1 MKISKVTIVFL
12 LPLCLFLGGCE
23 SIKNITDPLGDD
35 KEENKDAKNETN
47 DSKAVKA
54 DEINLYFVRPA
65 DVLTIGQDVELY
77 LDDDEIGELSY
88 STKIQTTVKPGTYE
102 LATKVGW
109 SLGLPVTGLGGAC
122 KFEGDYKFT
131 EKKKKKSLNHPR
143 ITNYYFKIVFDPG
156 LLCGEHEIIGIVE
169 SEYSDLAAD
178 IE

>member
-1 MKISKVTIVFL
+1 MKISKVTIALL

-23 SIKNITDPLGDD
+23 SIKNITDPLADD
-35 KEENKDAKNETN
+35 KEENKDAKNGANKANESN
-47 DSKAVKA
+47 AVKA
-54 DEINLYFVRPA
+54 DQINLYFVRPA

-122 KFEGDYKFT
+122 KFEGDYKFI
-131 EKKKKKSLNHPR
+131 EK
-143 ITNYYFKIVFDPG
+143 NYYFKIVFDPV

-178 IE
+178 ID

>member
-1 MKISKVTIVFL
+1 MKISKVTIAFL

-23 SIKNITDPLGDD
+23 SIKNITDPLADD
-35 KEENKDAKNETN
+35 KEENKDVKNETN
-47 DSKAVKA
+47 DSKAVKV

-88 STKIQTTVKPGTYE
+88 STKFQTTVKPGTYE

-109 SLGLPVTGLGGAC
+109 SLSLPVTGLGGAC

-131 EKKKKKSLNHPR
+131 EE
-143 ITNYYFKIVFDPG
+143 NYYFKIVFDPG

-178 IE
+178 IK

>member
-1 MKISKVTIVFL
+1 MKISKVTIAFL

-23 SIKNITDPLGDD
+23 SIKNITDPLADD
-35 KEENKDAKNETN
+35 KEENKDAKNEAN
-47 DSKAVKA
+47 KANESNAVKA
-54 DEINLYFVRPA
+54 DQINLYFVRPA

-109 SLGLPVTGLGGAC
+109 SLSLPVTGLGGAC

-131 EKKKKKSLNHPR
+131 EE
-143 ITNYYFKIVFDPG
+143 NYYFKIVFDPG
-156 LLCGEHEIIGIVE
+156 LLCGEHEIIGILK

-178 IE
+178 ID

>member
-1 MKISKVTIVFL
+1 MKISKVTIAFL

-35 KEENKDAKNETN
+35 KKKNKDAKTKTKDTN
-47 DSKAVKA
+47 SVKA

-77 LDDDEIGELSY
+77 LDDDEVGELSY
-88 STKIQTTVKPGTYE
+88 STKFQTTVKPGTYE

-109 SLGLPVTGLGGAC
+109 SLSLPVTGLGGAC

-131 EKKKKKSLNHPR
+131 EE
-143 ITNYYFKIVFDPG
+143 NYYFKIVFDPG
-156 LLCGEHEIIGIVE
+156 LLCGEHEIIGILE

>member
-1 MKISKVTIVFL
+1 MKISKVMIAFL

-35 KEENKDAKNETN
+35 KRKNKDVKTETKDTN
-47 DSKAVKA
+47 SVKA

-65 DVLTIGQDVELY
+65 DVLTIGQAVELY
-77 LDDDEIGELSY
+77 VDDDEVGELSY
-88 STKIQTTVKPGTYE
+88 STKFQTTVKPGTYE

-109 SLGLPVTGLGGAC
+109 SLSLPVTGLGGAC

-131 EKKKKKSLNHPR
+131 EE
-143 ITNYYFKIVFDPG
+143 NYYFKIVFDPG

>member
-1 MKISKVTIVFL
+1 MKISKVTIAFL

-35 KEENKDAKNETN
+35 KRKNKDVKTETKDTN
-47 DSKAVKA
+47 SVKA

-65 DVLTIGQDVELY
+65 DVLTIGQAVELY
-77 LDDDEIGELSY
+77 VDDDEVGELSY
-88 STKIQTTVKPGTYE
+88 STKFQTTVKPGTYE

-109 SLGLPVTGLGGAC
+109 SLSLPVTGLGGAC

-131 EKKKKKSLNHPR
+131 EE
-143 ITNYYFKIVFDPG
+143 NYYFKIVFDPG
-156 LLCGEHEIIGIVE
+156 LLCGEHEIIGILE

>member
-1 MKISKVTIVFL
+1 MKISKVTIAFL

-23 SIKNITDPLGDD
+23 SIKNITDPLVMTIR
-35 KEENKDAKNETN
+35 KKIKMLKLKPMTT
-47 DSKAVKA
+47 KAVKV

-77 LDDDEIGELSY
+77 VDDDEVGELSY

-109 SLGLPVTGLGGAC
+109 SLSLPVTGLGGAC

-131 EKKKKKSLNHPR
+131 EE
-143 ITNYYFKIVFDPG
+143 NYYFKIVFDPG
-156 LLCGEHEIIGIVE
+156 LLCGEHEIIGILE

>member
-1 MKISKVTIVFL
+1 MKISKVTIAFL
-12 LPLCLFLGGCE
+12 LPLCLLLGGCE
-23 SIKNITDPLGDD
+23 SIKNITDPLADD
-35 KEENKDAKNETN
+35 IEESKDAKNETN

-109 SLGLPVTGLGGAC
+109 SLSLPVTGLGGAC

-131 EKKKKKSLNHPR
+131 EE
-143 ITNYYFKIVFDPG
+143 NYYFKIVFDPG
-156 LLCGEHEIIGIVE
+156 LLCGEHEIIGILE

-178 IE
+178 IK

>member
-1 MKISKVTIVFL
+1 MKISKVTIAFL

-23 SIKNITDPLGDD
+23 SIKNITNPLADD
-35 KEENKDAKNETN
+35 KEENKDVKNETN
-47 DSKAVKA
+47 DSKAVKV

-77 LDDDEIGELSY
+77 VDDDEVGELSY

-109 SLGLPVTGLGGAC
+109 SLSLPVTGLGGAC

-131 EKKKKKSLNHPR
+131 EE
-143 ITNYYFKIVFDPG
+143 NYYFKIVFDPG
-156 LLCGEHEIIGIVE
+156 LLCGEHEIIGILE
-169 SEYSDLAAD
+169 SEYADLAAD

>member
-1 MKISKVTIVFL
+1 MKISKVTIAFL

-23 SIKNITDPLGDD
+23 SIKNITDPLADD
-35 KEENKDAKNETN
+35 KEENKDVKNETN
-47 DSKAVKA
+47 DSKAVKV

-77 LDDDEIGELSY
+77 LDDDEVGELSY
-88 STKIQTTVKPGTYE
+88 STKFQTTVKPGTYE

-109 SLGLPVTGLGGAC
+109 SLSLPVTGLGGAC

-131 EKKKKKSLNHPR
+131 EE
-143 ITNYYFKIVFDPG
+143 NYYFKIVFDPG

>member
-1 MKISKVTIVFL
+1 MNISKVTIVFL

-23 SIKNITDPLGDD
+23 SIKNITDPLADD
-35 KEENKDAKNETN
+35 KEENKDVKNETN
-47 DSKAVKA
+47 DSKAVKV

-77 LDDDEIGELSY
+77 VGDDEVGELSY

-109 SLGLPVTGLGGAC
+109 SLSLPVTGLGGAC

-131 EKKKKKSLNHPR
+131 EE
-143 ITNYYFKIVFDPG
+143 NYYFKIVFDPG
-156 LLCGEHEIIGIVE
+156 LLCGEHEIIGILE
-169 SEYSDLAAD
+169 SEYSDLAED

>member
-1 MKISKVTIVFL
+1 MKISKVTIAFL

-23 SIKNITDPLGDD
+23 SIKNITDPLADD
-35 KEENKDAKNETN
+35 KEENKDVKNETN
-47 DSKAVKA
+47 DSKAVKV

-65 DVLTIGQDVELY
+65 DVLTIGQDVEFY
-77 LDDDEIGELSY
+77 LDDDEVGELSY

-109 SLGLPVTGLGGAC
+109 SLSLPVTGLGGAC

-131 EKKKKKSLNHPR
+131 EE
-143 ITNYYFKIVFDPG
+143 NYYFKIVFDPG
-156 LLCGEHEIIGIVE
+156 LLCGEHEIIGILE